1 MSYHPAA
8 PTPAAPI
15 EKKSKKWRWIL
26 GVPAL
31 LIVLSIFAN
40 LGDHEPKTTE
50 PVATDSAGAPG
61 APDAPDAPAV
71 PDAPVVP
78 NASEPEPDAPAALPG
93 IGMPVRDGKFE
104 FTVTNVESGLA
115 AVGDNPYL
123 VEKAQGQ
130 FTIVTVS
137 VLNTSNEPKG
147 LSPDSQEMYDAEG
160 RKFSADTSAAIGLD
174 TDVAI
179 WDEINPGNSVSM
191 KVVFDMP
198 VGAVPAEIELHD
210 SMFSRGTRVSL
221 R

>member
-1 MSYHPAA
+1 MTFLNSPKERNAMTNYPVA
-8 PTPAAPI
+8 PV
-15 EKKSKKWRWIL
+15 EKKSKKWRWIV
-26 GVPAL
+26 GIPAV

-40 LGDHEPKTTE
+40 LGDAAPESKAPETK
-50 PVATDSAGAPG
+50 APG
-61 APDAPDAPAV
+61 QAV
-71 PDAPVVP
+71 SEAIAVSEPDAPVV
-78 NASEPEPDAPAALPG
+78 LPG
-93 IGMPVRDGKFE
+93 IGAPVRDGKFE
-104 FTVTNVESGLA
+104 FTVTDVVSGLSE
-115 AVGDNPYL
+115 VGDNPYL
-123 VEKAQGQ
+123 VRKAQGQ
-130 FTIVTVS
+130 YTIVAIS

-147 LSPDSQEMYDAEG
+147 ISPSAQEMYDADG

-210 SMFSRGTRVSL
+210 SMFSGGTRVAL